1 MPCSRGGTPGDAAK
15 LHYKH
20 DGSGGKGH
28 RFASLRLS
36 QSASFPPPGVRVGAC
51 QPPRAGLVC
60 AAVAGA
66 LGKGDGRG

>member
-28 RFASLRLS
+28 RSASLRLS
-36 QSASFPPPGVRVGAC
+36 RSPSFSPAPRRVGAC
-51 QPPRAGLVC
+51 QRVSPGLVC